1 MILLAGL
8 GAERRE
14 VVVGGH
20 LRGAGCEGD
29 AGSGQDV
36 QAEVAAALS
45 PFVVLLGQDGA
56 DQADQGVAAG
66 EDPTTSV
73 RRRISRFSRSWGL
86 LDQIC
91 RHSSFGKAVKAR
103 TSGRAASR

>member
-14 VVVGGH
+14 VVVWCH
-20 LRGAGCEGD
+20 LRGAGREGD
-29 AGSGQDV
+29 AGAGQDV

-56 DQADQGVAAG
+56 HEADQGVTAG
-66 EDPTTSV
+66 EDPDDVGPPAYFPVEAQIGGYWT
-73 RRRISRFSRSWGL
+73 RSGATAPWG
-86 LDQIC
+86 
-91 RHSSFGKAVKAR
+91 SW
-103 TSGRAASR
+103 